1 MDYELN
7 KVLIL
12 CKFLL
17 FLTYICGAISVWLV
31 VFVTTENYIRICHPF
46 IVKQLCTTRNAILA
60 IIVLFVVVLSL
71 NHFPL
76 WISDQNCL
84 PSAAYPD
91 VTQAFVYIDTILT
104 LVLPTAIMAFLIA
117 SILIRL
123 FQHHKVT
130 RKYNDTVK
138 KHKIKAKSPFSQVPK
153 MLLAVS
159 LAFLILNLPSHVI
172 RIRLLIGSFMKGS
185 LSAPDTEAAI
195 QTLSQLF
202 YYLSLSINV
211 FIYVIFGA
219 NFRKTFKET
228 FKSKDSESSNKSFDE
243 IKIDNLAPPLNPS
256 AYDSTE
262 NGLISTPMLS
272 GQDIASYQ

>member
-1 MDYELN
+1 MDFELN
-7 KVLIL
+7 KVRVL

-46 IVKQLCTTRNAILA
+46 IVKQLCTTRNAMAA
-60 IIVLFVVVLSL
+60 IIVLFIIVLSL

-76 WISDQNCL
+76 WISNQNCL
-84 PSAAYPD
+84 PSAEYAD
-91 VTQAFVYIDTILT
+91 ITQAFVYIDTIIT
-104 LVLPTAIMAFLIA
+104 LVLPTAIMAFLIT

-123 FQHHKVT
+123 FQHHKIT

-138 KHKIKAKSPFSQVPK
+138 RHKIKVNSPFSQVPK

-185 LSAPDTEAAI
+185 LSAPDREAAI
-195 QTLSQLF
+195 QILSQLF

-211 FIYVIFGA
+211 FIYAIFGA
-219 NFRKTFKET
+219 NFRKTFKQT
-228 FKSKDSESSNKSFDE
+228 FKSNKEQSSSKSFDQ
-243 IKIDNLAPPLNPS
+243 IQIDSLAPPGNPS
-256 AYDSTE
+256 AYDSSE
-262 NGLISTPMLS
+262 PMLS
-272 GQDIASYQ
+272 GKEMVSYQ